1 LAAKAI
7 KRHQMRGFIRSISAS
22 LFAAALCQ
30 AASAHGR
37 SPVVIELFTAQGC
50 SACPKA
56 NGLLDSYADRSHVV
70 ALTFPVDYWDYLG
83 WRDTFAQPAFTERQ
97 RAYADR
103 LKLRSLTT
111 PEFVIDGAR
120 EASGADGAKI
130 DALMES
136 LGDDPGRN
144 PRIRVLRHGAKIQV
158 GDGLKPRHGADVW
171 LIRYDPALQQ
181 VKVKA
186 GDNKGKLVSARN
198 VVEQLER
205 LGGWSGRART
215 YVAPKALSP
224 GLKSVILVQGA
235 KGGPIIAVAPG

>member
-1 LAAKAI
+1 
-7 KRHQMRGFIRSISAS
+7 MRGFIRSISAA
-22 LFAAALCQ
+22 LVVAAVGQTAW
-30 AASAHGR
+30 AR
-37 SPVVIELFTAQGC
+37 VRPPVVIELFTAQGC

-56 NGLLDSYADRSHVV
+56 NGLLESYADRKGIV

-120 EASGADGAKI
+120 EASAPDSAKI
-130 DALMES
+130 DRLIES
-136 LGDDPGRN
+136 SGDDPGPR
-144 PRIRVLRHGAKIQV
+144 PRIRVLRHGAKVEI
-158 GDGLKPRHGADVW
+158 GAGAKPRRGADVW
-171 LIRYDPALQQ
+171 LVRYDPALQE

-186 GDNKGKLVSARN
+186 GDNKGKLVSSRN
-198 VVEQLER
+198 IVEQLDR
-205 LGGWSGRART
+205 LGAWSGRART

-224 GLKSVILVQGA
+224 GLTAIVLVQGA
-235 KGGPIIAVAPG
+235 KGGRIIAVGPG